1 MYRMARV
8 LCNHRMPRYFY
19 FIDNAS
25 ASTAERTIGH
35 YPENSMTTT
44 PIKTSK
50 TWKEVLGD
58 RISPQMAE
66 EIDAFENQMA
76 LRRQDKLDE
85 KVFAELRLRRGAY
98 GQRYDNGYRND
109 GEKAKE
115 IPFPNNELTKG
126 PGTKWQAPGMQRIKI
141 PYGGMTAEQM
151 DLIADICEEYSDNII
166 HITTRQDI
174 QLHFLSLDNIPDMH
188 RRLAAVGITVREACG
203 NSVRNV
209 TACPLA
215 GICHDEV
222 FDVTG
227 HAQELTNFFLGHRDI
242 QDFGRKLKIAFSGCE
257 HNPCGLTSMHDLGF
271 IAATK
276 VIDGVER
283 KGFKTYVGGG
293 LGSVPFLAKLYDDFV
308 PLEEIFP
315 LSQAIFRVFARLGE
329 KQNRNKARIK
339 FLIQKLGLDEF
350 RRLVEEERKIL
361 EPDPGWT
368 AWIERLSGYT
378 EQGTPQP
385 VAADQTFD
393 HGEEFEKWKTTN
405 LYPQRQA
412 GFYTVAVSLPLG
424 DATSQ
429 QFRGLAE
436 LVRKYTQDTIR
447 TTVEQNVLIRW
458 IHEAD
463 LPALYA
469 DLKKIKL
476 HSGGAH
482 SIVDITACP
491 GTDTCKLG
499 IGSSRGLAGELQ
511 RRLAVKG
518 WQYDQTVKDI
528 RIKISGCFN
537 SCSQHMVAEIGFYG
551 SSRVVQNRR
560 VPHFHLILGGQWAN
574 NASHYGQSIGVL
586 PSKRIP
592 EVVEFLID
600 TYMQERQG
608 NEKFHEF
615 VARVGKKSI
624 KERLKPFT
632 PVPSYEEDRSFYSD
646 WADSREFTLGD
657 IGIGECAGEVVT
669 LTDFSMADAE
679 SLHFDATILL
689 EGESHNGNIKE
700 SADKAIAAMVSA
712 AQALLKF
719 QNIDIADDADTIV
732 EEFRKYFYETKLFF
746 DPFAKGKFAQ
756 YLFSATESQDEEP
769 TLERAQQLI
778 EESRLFIEA
787 AHECNSRMVDAGI
800 TSPVSFKQWLI
811 KQRIDLA

>member
-1 MYRMARV
+1 
-8 LCNHRMPRYFY
+8 
-19 FIDNAS
+19 
-25 ASTAERTIGH
+25 
-35 YPENSMTTT
+35 MTTT
-44 PIKTSK
+44 TNK
-50 TWKEVLGD
+50 TWKDVLGD

-66 EIDAFENQMA
+66 EIDTFENQMV
-76 LRRQDKLDE
+76 LRCQNKLDE

-109 GEKAKE
+109 GEKPKP
-115 IPFPNNELTKG
+115 ITFPKAELNKG
-126 PGTKWQAPGMQRIKI
+126 PDTKWQAPGMQRIKL

-151 DLIADICEEYSDNII
+151 DTIADICEEYSDNII

-215 GICHDEV
+215 GVCHDEV

-227 HAQELTNFFLGHRDI
+227 HAQELTDFFLGHRDI

-257 HNPCGLTSMHDLGF
+257 DNPCGLTSMHDLGF
-271 IAATK
+271 IAKTK
-276 VIDGVER
+276 IIDGVEV

-293 LGSVPFLAKLYDDFV
+293 LGSVPFLAKLYEEFV

-329 KQNRNKARIK
+329 KKNRNKARIK
-339 FLIQKLGLDEF
+339 FLIQKLGLEEF
-350 RRLVEEERKIL
+350 RRLVTEERKII

-368 AWIERLSGYT
+368 AWIEKLSSYEEKGKSS
-378 EQGTPQP
+378 P
-385 VAADQTFD
+385 VAPDVTVDDTEAFAN
-393 HGEEFEKWKTTN
+393 WKTTN
-405 LYPQRQA
+405 LYPQRQE
-412 GFYTVAVSLPLG
+412 GYYTVAVSLPLG
-424 DATSQ
+424 DATSP

-436 LVRKYTQDTIR
+436 LVRKYTNDTIR
-447 TTVEQNVLIRW
+447 TTVEQNVLVRW
-458 IHEAD
+458 IHGAD
-463 LPALYA
+463 LPALYM
-469 DLKKIKL
+469 DLKKINL
-476 HSGGAH
+476 HHGGAH
-482 SIVDITACP
+482 SIIDITACP

-499 IGSSRGLAGELQ
+499 MGSSRGLAGELS
-511 RRLAVKG
+511 RRMAVKG
-518 WQYDQTVKDI
+518 WQYNQAVKDI

-551 SSRVVQNRR
+551 SSRQVKRRR
-560 VPHFHLILGGQWAN
+560 VPHFNLVLGGEWAN
-574 NASHYGQSIGVL
+574 NASTYGKSMGVL

-592 EVVEFLID
+592 DVVEFLVD
-600 TYMQERQG
+600 MFMQERQG
-608 NEKFHEF
+608 NEKFPAF
-615 VARVGKKSI
+615 FNRIGRVEM

-632 PVPSYEEDRSFYSD
+632 DVPSYEEDPSFYSD

-679 SLHFDATILL
+679 SLHFDATVLL
-689 EGESHNGNIKE
+689 DEPQNGNVQLA
-700 SADKAIAAMVSA
+700 ADKAIAAMVSA
-712 AQALLKF
+712 AKAILKF
-719 QNIDIADDADTIV
+719 QNIDISDDKAVIAD
-732 EEFRKYFYETKLFF
+732 EFRKYFYDTKLFF

-756 YLFSATESQDEEP
+756 YLFTALETENEP
-769 TLERAQQLI
+769 ITLERSQQLI

-787 AHECNSRMVDAGI
+787 AHECNARMMDSGI
-800 TSPVSFKQWLI
+800 TSPVSFKQWLV
-811 KQRIDLA
+811 KQNLQLK